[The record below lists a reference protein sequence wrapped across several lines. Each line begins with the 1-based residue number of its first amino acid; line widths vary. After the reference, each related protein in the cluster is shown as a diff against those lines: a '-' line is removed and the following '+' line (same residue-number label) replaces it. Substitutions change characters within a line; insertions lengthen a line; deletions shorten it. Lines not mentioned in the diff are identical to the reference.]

1 MFEEEILH
9 SINVV
14 ADAQKLQRDKALQA
28 AKDEAVRKAAE
39 AKFQHDQLASQRKA
53 S

>member
-14 ADAQKLQRDKALQA
+14 ADIQKRQREKALQA
-28 AKDEAVRKAAE
+28 AKDDETRRAAE
-39 AKFQHDQLASQRKA
+39 AKFQHDQLASQRRV